1 MTPRWRPWATHDL
14 SLTPGQAHILQGAD
28 ALLPRIQGR
37 TIIAGKGDG
46 SHERIIEPLMAAGKQ
61 ALTAQREPE
70 ATPMG

>member
-1 MTPRWRPWATHDL
+1 MTPRWRPWT
-14 SLTPGQAHILQGAD
+14 TPRPFPDARTGHVLQGAD

-46 SHERIIEPLMAAGKQ
+46 LHERIIEPLVAAGKQ